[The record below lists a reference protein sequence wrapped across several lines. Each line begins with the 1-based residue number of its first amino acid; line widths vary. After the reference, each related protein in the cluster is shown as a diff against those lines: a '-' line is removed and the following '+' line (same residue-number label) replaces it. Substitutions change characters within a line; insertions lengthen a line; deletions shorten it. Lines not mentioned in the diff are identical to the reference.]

1 MFDGCSKMACLSLNL
16 EVVESANLTFPILS
30 SLLSLPSAL
39 GNSPQT
45 QKKRFEEP
53 FIK

>member
-1 MFDGCSKMACLSLNL
+1 MFDGHSETACLSLNL

-30 SLLSLPSAL
+30 SLLSLPSAQ

-45 QKKRFEEP
+45 QKKR
-53 FIK
+53 KKKKV